1 MIEFWT
7 GTTIR
12 VPRTTGSAQRVRREP
27 TAPMVRQALRVQLA
41 RRVRPVPPV
50 WPGRRAYRAF
60 RDHKATW
67 VRPARPARR
76 LPARGAAAV
85 RTSSATSFPITVRAT
100 STRPATTPAIRTA
113 TLRTGRHWRLRV
125 QPERPAQ
132 LATRAQQV
140 RQVLLVQPE
149 RPAQQVTTVRQA
161 QPERTA

>member
-12 VPRTTGSAQRVRREP
+12 VPRTTGSAQRERREP

-41 RRVRPVPPV
+41 RRVRPVPTV

-125 QPERPAQ
+125 QPAQ
-132 LATRAQQV
+132 R
-140 RQVLLVQPE
+140 
-149 RPAQQVTTVRQA
+149 VRQA
-161 QPERTA
+161 QPEPTAPMVRRVQQVRLAA